1 MKLKEYR
8 EKAGLTQRQLAD
20 RAGVPVSMISKYEQ
34 GYKDVNGMALK
45 TAVKIAATLTQTGK
59 VIVFAHDLL
68 EEDTQETHKEV

>member
-20 RAGVPVSMISKYEQ
+20 RAGVSLSTLCKYEQ
-34 GYKDVNGMALK
+34 GQKDVNGMALK
-45 TAVKIAATLTQTGK
+45 TAVKIAATLTQTGN

-68 EEDTQETHKEV
+68 EDTHETHKEV